1 MRPTTENFY
10 EWNEKHARKHDLD
23 KFYNHPNALFR
34 YIEDTRIQTLIHFAQ
49 IENDNKVLEVGCGAG
64 HILEKIDN
72 GELFGID
79 ISEVQIS
86 RARKRLGDKVLLK
99 QSPGENL
106 PYEDKFFDRIICT
119 EVFEHVLDPLLIL
132 KEMKRV
138 LKDEGIVSLSVPN
151 ETLINYTKTLLSIM
165 GLKRIIAPKKSEWD
179 ISLNN
184 NLEEWH
190 LHKFSLGLITLYC
203 NGVFTVSKVSRVPF
217 FFIPFRYVL
226 QLRK

>member
-99 QSPGENL
+99 QS
-106 PYEDKFFDRIICT
+106 
-119 EVFEHVLDPLLIL
+119 
-132 KEMKRV
+132 
-138 LKDEGIVSLSVPN
+138 
-151 ETLINYTKTLLSIM
+151 
-165 GLKRIIAPKKSEWD
+165 
-179 ISLNN
+179 
-184 NLEEWH
+184 
-190 LHKFSLGLITLYC
+190 
-203 NGVFTVSKVSRVPF
+203 
-217 FFIPFRYVL
+217 
-226 QLRK
+226 